1 MKCELR
7 AKTGEHL
14 KLYLFYLKYLV
25 DYKIKL
31 TDVKKKKQKMK
42 IKQKLCFYHTKEP

>member
-31 TDVKKKKQKMK
+31 TDVNFDSEF
-42 IKQKLCFYHTKEP
+42 ID